1 MEKIT
6 QNIDTS
12 LTINLNN
19 HPGLGAARRLKL
31 TMLVVR
37 VAARSIEV
45 GWDLEVLDTNL
56 QPIPRLT
63 ERLTQ
68 SASDADFVLIEG
80 GQMTELISQ
89 ETFNKRYLNGPEI
102 LDNEGNPTGTYA
114 PPEQPLPSAWA
125 TEYDFWWLTACAAN
139 PPQMHLLL
147 MDAGMRFAQRRGL
160 L

>member
-31 TMLVVR
+31 AMLVVR
-37 VAARSIEV
+37 TAARSIEV
-45 GWDLEVLDTNL
+45 AWDLETLDNNL

-68 SASDADFVLIEG
+68 SATDSDIVILENNAV
-80 GQMTELISQ
+80 QQLISL
-89 ETFNKRYLNGPEI
+89 EAFNNRYLNGPEI
-102 LDNEGNPTGTYA
+102 VDEAGIPTGQFE
-114 PPEQPLPSAWA
+114 PPMHPMPAQWA
-125 TEYDFWWLTACAAN
+125 TEYDFWWLTACGNN

-147 MDAGMRFAQRRGL
+147 HQAGLQFAERNGL